1 MTAALF
7 NVVTPVLLCIAVG
20 WVWAR
25 QCRPF
30 DTRGMAD
37 LITLVGT
44 PCLIFSTLTGVALP
58 ADQLWQMALA
68 TLLSIGVFGL
78 IGLAVLL
85 PMRLPFR
92 TYLPPLM
99 FANIGN
105 MGLPL
110 CLFAFGD
117 QGLALAIVVLA
128 VFSAVNFTLGIWL
141 YAGSGSAG
149 HLWRQPMILATAV
162 AVVFLLAD
170 LQPPVWLQSTTGL
183 LGAFTIPLMLVMLG
197 VSLARLRVT
206 RLPRALWLSLVRIGG
221 GVLVGALIAELF
233 QMEGVARGVL
243 ILQSAMPV
251 AVFNYLFA
259 VRYNRDPET
268 TAGLVVVSTILSVLT
283 LPPLLFWLMG

>member
-1 MTAALF
+1 MIVALF
-7 NVVTPVLLCIAVG
+7 NVIAPVLLCIAAG
-20 WVWAR
+20 WLWAR
-25 QCRPF
+25 QRRPF

-44 PCLIFSTLTGVALP
+44 PCLIFSTLTGVAL
-58 ADQLWQMALA
+58 AAEQLWQMALA
-68 TLLSIGVFGL
+68 TLLSIAAFGI
-78 IGLAVLL
+78 IGLAFLL
-85 PMRLPFR
+85 PLKLPYR

-117 QGLALAIVVLA
+117 EGLALAIVVLA
-128 VFSAVNFTLGIWL
+128 VFSVVNFTLGIWL
-141 YAGSGSAG
+141 YAGAGSAG
-149 HLWRQPMILATAV
+149 HLLRSPMIYATAL
-162 AVVFLLAD
+162 AVLFLLAD
-170 LQPPVWLQSTTGL
+170 AQPPVWLDSTTSL
-183 LGAFTIPLMLVMLG
+183 LGAFTIPLMLLMLG
-197 VSLARLRVT
+197 VSLAQLQVT
-206 RLPRALWLSLVRIGG
+206 RLPRAVWLSALRIGG
-221 GVLVGALIAELF
+221 GVLVGWLIAEAF

-268 TAGLVVVSTILSVLT
+268 TAGLVVVSTVMSVIT
-283 LPPLLFWLMG
+283 LPPLLLWLMV

>member
-25 QCRPF
+25 QSRPF
-30 DTRGMAD
+30 DTGGMAD

-68 TLLSIGVFGL
+68 TLLSIVAFGL
-78 IGLAVLL
+78 IGLAV
-85 PMRLPFR
+85 RLPLKLPYR

-117 QGLALAIVVLA
+117 EGLALAIVVLA
-128 VFSAVNFTLGIWL
+128 VFSVVNFTLGIWL

-149 HLWRQPMILATAV
+149 HLWRQPMILATVV
-162 AVVFLLAD
+162 AVIFLLAD
-170 LQPPVWLQSTTGL
+170 LQPPVWLDSTTSL

-197 VSLARLRVT
+197 LSLARLRVT
-206 RLPRALWLSLVRIGG
+206 RLPRALWLSVVRIGG
-221 GVLVGALIAELF
+221 GLLVGVLIAEAF
-233 QMEGVARGVL
+233 QMEGVARSVL

-268 TAGLVVVSTILSVLT
+268 TAGLVVVSTVLSVFT

>member
-25 QCRPF
+25 QSRPF
-30 DTRGMAD
+30 DTGGMAD

-68 TLLSIGVFGL
+68 TLLSIVAFGL

-85 PMRLPFR
+85 PLKLPYR

-117 QGLALAIVVLA
+117 EGLALAIVVLA
-128 VFSAVNFTLGIWL
+128 VFSVVNFTLGIWL

-149 HLWRQPMILATAV
+149 HLWRQPMILATVV
-162 AVVFLLAD
+162 AVIFLLAD
-170 LQPPVWLQSTTGL
+170 LQPPVWLDSTTSL

-206 RLPRALWLSLVRIGG
+206 RLPRALWLSVVRIGG
-221 GVLVGALIAELF
+221 GLLVGVLIAEAF
-233 QMEGVARGVL
+233 QMEGVARSVL

-268 TAGLVVVSTILSVLT
+268 TAGLVVVSTVLSVFT

>member
-25 QCRPF
+25 QRRPF

-44 PCLIFSTLTGVALP
+44 PCLIFSTLTGVPLP
-58 ADQLWQMALA
+58 ADELWQMALA
-68 TLLSIGVFGL
+68 TLFSIAAFGL
-78 IGLAVLL
+78 IGLAVLA

-117 QGLALAIVVLA
+117 EGLALAIVVLA

-141 YAGSGSAG
+141 YAGSGSAS

-162 AVVFLLAD
+162 AVAFLLAD
-170 LQPPVWLQSTTGL
+170 LQPPVWLESTTAL

-221 GVLVGALIAELF
+221 GVLVGVLIAEAL

-268 TAGLVVVSTILSVLT
+268 TAGLVVVSTVLSVLT